1 MVQPFDY
8 TTNTGNPL
16 AALTQAYGQGMQIRS
31 VQEAQALAQ
40 ADAQRK
46 AAEQQRAE
54 QERMMLRQGMV
65 EWANAKTPAEKIAIG
80 QKNPILFAQI
90 AETGSK
96 YDKAINN
103 ALADTGLKGFAL
115 LNAGNTAGAATVFRD
130 TATALR
136 NSNQPALADDMDV
149 LAKGAETSPAAANDM
164 VQLWLAKNAPE
175 RFAQYGETLE
185 KVGKGQEAVTKAGAA
200 AEQRPLGLRALTADV
215 ATKEAKAS
223 VAAPLAALELE
234 KAGWDIKALENDI
247 GIKRQNAQIAAIN
260 AAINREGNDL
270 KRQELQLKVAELND
284 KVGTRIQERAAEGKS
299 AQAQADILLSTA
311 DRALRAAVGVN
322 PKTNKLNI
330 DPKTGQPREFTSI
343 VRDATGTIQSR
354 LPTLDQDVADFE
366 TIIDTLG
373 SQATMARLGEMKGV
387 LSDRDLEVLRS
398 SMGSLSLRQS
408 PSALVSNLMTIQRL
422 TNKAKQVTAERYGV
436 PANAAAGSGQRMR
449 YNPATGRVE

>member
-1 MVQPFDY
+1 VKQNALYSAGESALALLQPGADGTVDPANAVKLLNERATAFENSRMPDMAQQVRDVARMVQITP
-8 TTNTGNPL
+8 G
-16 AALTQAYGQGMQIRS
+16 ARS
-31 VQEAQALAQ
+31 
-40 ADAQRK
+40 
-46 AAEQQRAE
+46 
-54 QERMMLRQGMV
+54 
-65 EWANAKTPAEKIAIG
+65 AIG
-80 QKNPILFAQI
+80 AF
-90 AETGSK
+90 
-96 YDKAINN
+96 
-103 ALADTGLKGFAL
+103 LA
-115 LNAGNTAGAATVFRD
+115 
-130 TATALR
+130 
-136 NSNQPALADDMDV
+136 S
-149 LAKGAETSPAAANDM
+149 AN
-164 VQLWLAKNAPE
+164 PE
-175 RFAQYGETLE
+175 RFEKYGRAQESIGKAE
-185 KVGKGQEAVTKAGAA
+185 KVGQEAAA
-200 AEQRPLGLRALTADV
+200 IAEQRPLNLRGITADV
-215 ATKEAKAS
+215 TTKEAKAS
-223 VAAPLAALELE
+223 VAAPMAALELE
-234 KAGWDIKALENDI
+234 KAGWDIKSLQNDI

-311 DRALRAAVGVN
+311 DRALRSAIGVD

-330 DPKTGQPREFTSI
+330 DPKTGRPREFTSV
-343 VRDATGTIQSR
+343 VRNATGTIQSR

-436 PANAAAGSGQRMR
+436 PAAAGSGQRMR